1 MRRTLLL
8 GLPCVLLSIM
18 AGPVPAQ
25 AGSAAPVSIDSDSPF
40 DGPSTF
46 TASGSGLCPSGTVIG
61 DSFHGTGSNHA
72 TAFTFHLVKT
82 FTCADGSGTF
92 SLRYQAMVQPCD
104 PTDAGAWA
112 VVGGTG
118 RYAGLRGAGTL
129 VGNYY
134 PTDACDATGV
144 VDHLTGMMVAR

>member
-8 GLPCVLLSIM
+8 GIPCALLSIM
-18 AGPVPAQ
+18 PGSVPAQ
-25 AGSAAPVSIDSDSPF
+25 AGTAAPVSIDADSPF
-40 DGPSTF
+40 DGASTF
-46 TASGSGLCPSGTVIG
+46 TASGGGLCASGSVTN
-61 DSFHGTGSNHA
+61 DSFGGTGSDHA

-82 FTCADGSGTF
+82 YTCADGSGSF
-92 SLRYQAMVQPCD
+92 SLRIQAKVQSCD

-118 RYAGLRGAGTL
+118 RFAGLRGAGTL

-134 PTDACDATGV
+134 PTNACDAVGV
-144 VDHLTGMMVAR
+144 VDHLSGMMVAR

>member
-8 GLPCVLLSIM
+8 GLPCVLLSIL
-18 AGPVPAQ
+18 AGSVPAQ
-25 AGSAAPVSIDSDSPF
+25 AGSAAPVSIDADSPF
-40 DGPSTF
+40 DGASTF
-46 TASGSGLCPSGTVIG
+46 TASGGGLCASGTVTN
-61 DSFHGTGSNHA
+61 DSFRGTGSNHA
-72 TAFTFHLVKT
+72 AAFTFHLVKT
-82 FTCADGSGTF
+82 FTCADGSGSF

-104 PTDAGAWA
+104 PTDAGTWV

-118 RYAGLRGAGTL
+118 RYAGLRGAGTM